1 MSNLW
6 MPNLRR
12 WAREP
17 WSLLGGA
24 IMVAAALGCAQAPT
38 EVGAPIARAAP
49 ESVGM
54 SSARLE
60 RITTT
65 FEQEVAAKR
74 LPGAV
79 AMVSRKGKLV
89 YARAFGLR
97 DPKASD
103 AMQLDSV
110 FRIYSMTKPFATV
123 GAMML
128 VEDGVLQLGDPVS
141 KWLPAFRDVNVST
154 PAGDV
159 APTRAMTV
167 QDLLRHTAGLPYG
180 ELTQNAAVK
189 DALTKAGLYKPGV
202 IDFDVR
208 DLTPAEEVERLAK
221 IPLIHQPG
229 TTWEYSLATDVLGR
243 VIEAA
248 SGQRLG
254 DFLRAR
260 LFAPLKMNDTAFQLL
275 PGQRARLAE
284 PFDKDPVSGAPIR
297 LIDVSQT
304 PANDSAGAGCVSTA
318 ADYLRFEQMMLNGG
332 ELDGV
337 RVLSHSTIKW
347 MTSDHLGPRIP
358 LAANPGGGVLGA
370 SGYTF
375 GLGFAVR
382 PADGLVTL
390 PGSAGDYN
398 WGGYAGTGFWID
410 PKEQLIAVFM
420 VQQLGTLRL
429 HHRTLIRQLVYQA
442 IAD

>member
-1 MSNLW
+1 MLHRK
-6 MPNLRR
+6 LHDVRR
-12 WAREP
+12 SPAP
-17 WSLLGGA
+17 WSHRLASWAGIVLL
-24 IMVAAALGCAQAPT
+24 VVGCAHAP
-38 EVGAPIARAAP
+38 EAGAPRVAAP

-54 SSARLE
+54 SSSRLG
-60 RITTT
+60 RITAT

-89 YARAFGLR
+89 YAHAFGLR
-97 DPKASD
+97 DAKAGD

-110 FRIYSMTKPFATV
+110 FRIYSMTKPFAAV
-123 GAMML
+123 GAMIL
-128 VEDGVLQLGDPVS
+128 VEDGVLQLGDPVA
-141 KWLPAFRDVNVST
+141 KWLPAFKDTKVST
-154 PAGDV
+154 PQGDV
-159 APTRAMTV
+159 AAARAMTV

-180 ELTQNAAVK
+180 ELTANTAVK
-189 DALTKAGLYKPGV
+189 DALAKAGLYKPGV
-202 IDFDVR
+202 IDFDIR
-208 DLTPAEEVERLAK
+208 DMTPAEQVDRLAA

-229 TTWEYSLATDVLGR
+229 STWEYSLATDVLGR

-248 SGQRLG
+248 SRQRLA

-275 PGQRARLAE
+275 PGQGARLAE
-284 PFDKDPVSGAPIR
+284 PFDKDPVSQAPVR
-297 LIDVSQT
+297 LIDVARA

-318 ADYLRFEQMMLNGG
+318 ADYLRFEQMLLNGG

-337 RVLSHSTIKW
+337 RVLSPSTIKW
-347 MTSDHLGPRIP
+347 MTADHLGLRIP
-358 LAANPGGGVLGA
+358 LAPTPGGGVLAA

-382 PADGLVTL
+382 PADGLVTV

-398 WGGYAGTGFWID
+398 WGGYAGTGFWVD

-420 VQQLGTLRL
+420 VQQAGTLRTY
-429 HHRTLIRQLVYQA
+429 HRTLIRQLVYQA
-442 IAD
+442 ITD

>member
-1 MSNLW
+1 
-6 MPNLRR
+6 
-12 WAREP
+12 
-17 WSLLGGA
+17 
-24 IMVAAALGCAQAPT
+24 
-38 EVGAPIARAAP
+38 
-49 ESVGM
+49 M

-60 RITTT
+60 RITAT

-74 LPGAV
+74 LPGATVMV
-79 AMVSRKGKLV
+79 ARRGKLV

-103 AMQLDSV
+103 PMQLDTV
-110 FRIYSMTKPFATV
+110 FRVYSMTKPFASV
-123 GAMML
+123 AAMML
-128 VEDGVLQLGDPVS
+128 VEDGVLQLSDPVAT
-141 KWLPAFRDVNVST
+141 WLPAFKDVKVST
-154 PAGDV
+154 PTGDV
-159 APTRAMTV
+159 TATRAMTV

-189 DALTKAGLYKPGV
+189 DALTRAGLYKPGV

-208 DLTPAEEVERLAK
+208 DLAPAEEVARLAK
-221 IPLIHQPG
+221 IPLLYPPG

-243 VIEAA
+243 VVEAA
-248 SGQRLG
+248 SQQRLG

-260 LFAPLKMNDTAFQLL
+260 LFGPLKMDDTAFVLS
-275 PGQRARLAE
+275 PGQKTRLAE
-284 PFDKDPVSGAPIR
+284 PFDKDPLTGTPNR
-297 LIDVSQT
+297 LIDVSQV
-304 PANDSAGAGCVSTA
+304 PANDSGGAGCVSTA
-318 ADYLRFEQMMLNGG
+318 GDYLRFEQMLLNGG

-337 RVLSHSTIKW
+337 RVLSRSTVKW
-347 MTSDHLGPRIP
+347 MTADHLGSRIP
-358 LAANPGGGVLGA
+358 PATSPGGMVLGA

-382 PADGLVTL
+382 LSDGLAAV

-398 WGGYAGTGFWID
+398 WAGYAGTSFWID
-410 PKEQLIAVFM
+410 PKEQLVAVFM

>member
-1 MSNLW
+1 MSSRSL
-6 MPNLRR
+6 PSLRR
-12 WAREP
+12 WARKP
-17 WSLLGGA
+17 TQLLWCA
-24 IMVAAALGCAQAPT
+24 ALLAAAVGCAQAPT
-38 EVGAPIARAAP
+38 GAGAPIARAAP

-60 RITTT
+60 RITAT
-65 FEQEVAAKR
+65 FDQEVAAKR

-79 AMVSRKGKLV
+79 AMVSRKGKVV
-89 YARAFGLR
+89 YAHAFGLR

-110 FRIYSMTKPFATV
+110 FRIYSMTKPFAAV
-123 GAMML
+123 GAMIL

-141 KWLPAFRDVNVST
+141 KWLPAFKDVKVST

-208 DLTPAEEVERLAK
+208 DLTAAEQVERLAK
-221 IPLIHQPG
+221 IPLLHQPG
-229 TTWEYSLATDVLGR
+229 TTWEYSLSTDVLGR

-254 DFLRAR
+254 DFLQAR
-260 LFAPLKMNDTAFQLL
+260 LFVPLKMNDTAFYLL

-284 PFDKDPVSGAPIR
+284 PFDKDPVSGTPIR
-297 LIDVSQT
+297 LIDVSQK

-318 ADYLRFEQMMLNGG
+318 ADYLRFELMMLNGG

-337 RVLSHSTIKW
+337 RVLSRSTIKW
-347 MTSDHLGPRIP
+347 MTSDHLGPRIT
-358 LAANPGGGVLGA
+358 LAANPGGGVLA
-370 SGYTF
+370 SSGYTF

-382 PADGLVTL
+382 PADGLVAL

-410 PKEQLIAVFM
+410 PKEQLVAVFM
-420 VQQLGTLRL
+420 VQQLGPLRL
-429 HHRTLIRQLVYQA
+429 HHRNLIRQLVYQA
-442 IAD
+442 IVD

>member
-1 MSNLW
+1 MSNPSW
-6 MPNLRR
+6 PNLRTA
-12 WAREP
+12 ARKP
-17 WSLLGGA
+17 WLPACSAVLL
-24 IMVAAALGCAQAPT
+24 VAALGCAQAPT
-38 EVGAPIARAAP
+38 DGGAPLARATP

-54 SSARLE
+54 SSGRLE
-60 RITTT
+60 RISTT
-65 FEQEVAAKR
+65 FEQEVAARR
-74 LPGAV
+74 LPGATVMV
-79 AMVSRKGKLV
+79 ARKGKLV
-89 YARAFGLR
+89 YARAFGQR
-97 DPKASD
+97 DPKALEP
-103 AMQLDSV
+103 MQLDSV

-141 KWLPAFRDVNVST
+141 KWLPAFTDVKVST

-159 APTRAMTV
+159 APARAMTV

-208 DLTPAEEVERLAK
+208 DLTPDQEVERLAK
-221 IPLIHQPG
+221 IPLLHQPG
-229 TTWEYSLATDVLGR
+229 STWEYSLATDVLGR

-248 SGQRLG
+248 SHQRLG
-254 DFLRAR
+254 DFLRMR

-284 PFDKDPVSGAPIR
+284 PFDRDPISGAPIR
-297 LIDVSQT
+297 LIDVSQP

-337 RVLSHSTIKW
+337 RVLSRSTIKW

-410 PKEQLIAVFM
+410 PKEQLVAVFM
-420 VQQLGTLRL
+420 VQQLGALRL